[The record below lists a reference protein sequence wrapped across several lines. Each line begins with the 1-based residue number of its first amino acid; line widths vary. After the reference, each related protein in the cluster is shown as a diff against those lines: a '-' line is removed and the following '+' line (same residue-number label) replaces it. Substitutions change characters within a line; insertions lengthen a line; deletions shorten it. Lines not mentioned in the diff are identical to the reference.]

1 VGRRDIFMKGLI
13 VACDIGEGRRKARQS
28 KREGRK
34 ERREGG
40 REGGRKSSCSAPN
53 AYLRDIPHRV
63 KDKAARRHFQAAR
76 NLDFGPAFDAVP
88 DHGIVTWGDRVRRQ
102 GEREG
107 RS

>member
-1 VGRRDIFMKGLI
+1 MIYVKEDERQGSPKG
-13 VACDIGEGRRKARQS
+13 
-28 KREGRK
+28 REGRK
-34 ERREGG
+34 GGREGG

-88 DHGIVTWGDRVRRQ
+88 DHGIVTWGDRVRRE